1 MAFGNANYD
10 TILSTTLANH
20 MPKLIDNVFTA
31 RPLFYFLKQAG
42 QIRTIAGGTKIVLPL
57 LYGTNST
64 AKSYSGYEPL
74 TITEQTGMTAAE
86 FNWKQYAATIAIS
99 GIEEAKNNSEEQ
111 IIDLL
116 EAKTFQAE
124 ETIAENFDKMFIQS
138 DVTVPGVTGN
148 GGKDWLGLGALVKN
162 STSTNIG
169 GIDQTDTDNTWWRP
183 FRNTTAGALT
193 LAQMRQ
199 AYNTVAQGNDQ
210 PNMILTTQVL
220 YEKYEDLLQSQERFM
235 DPKVL
240 DGGFQNLLFKGAP
253 IVFDNNV
260 VAGDM
265 FFLNTKYI
273 RLVGHSDTW
282 FKPTPF
288 VRPRDVDARYA
299 QILCYGELTISNRAR
314 QGVLTAKT
322 A

>member
-1 MAFGNANYD
+1 MAAGNVNYD

-20 MPKLIDNVFTA
+20 MPKLIDNVFSA
-31 RPLFYFLKQAG
+31 RPLVYFLKQAG
-42 QIRTIAGGTKIVLPL
+42 QIRTISGGNKIVLPL
-57 LYGTNST
+57 LYGSNST
-64 AKSYSGYEPL
+64 AKSYSGYEAL
-74 TITEQTGMTAAE
+74 TITAQTGMTAAE
-86 FNWKQYAATIAIS
+86 YQWKQYAATIAIS

-138 DVTVPGVTGN
+138 SLTSNATGN
-148 GGKDWLGLGALVKN
+148 DGKDWLGLAALVKD

-169 GIDQTDTDNTWWRP
+169 GIDQTDVDNAWWRP
-183 FRNTTAGALT
+183 YKNTTAGSLT
-193 LAQMRQ
+193 LAQMRT
-199 AYNTVAQGNDQ
+199 AYNTIAQGNDQ
-210 PNMILTTQVL
+210 PNMILTTQTL
-220 YEKYEDLLQSQERFM
+220 FEKYEDLLQSQERFM

-253 IVFDNNV
+253 IVFDTYV
-260 VAGDM
+260 PTGDM
-265 FFLNTKYI
+265 YFLNTKYL

>member
-1 MAFGNANYD
+1 MAAGNVNYD

-20 MPKLIDNVFTA
+20 MPKMIDNIFSA
-31 RPLFYFLKQAG
+31 RPLVYFLKQAG

-64 AKSYSGYEPL
+64 AKSYSGYEAL

-86 FNWKQYAATIAIS
+86 YNWKQYAATIAIS

-138 DVTVPGVTGN
+138 GLTSNATGN
-148 GGKDWLGLGALVKN
+148 SGKDWLGLAALVKD

-169 GIDQTDTDNTWWRP
+169 GIDQTDADNTWWRP
-183 FRNTTAGALT
+183 YKETTAGALT
-193 LAQMRQ
+193 LAQMRK

-253 IVFDNNV
+253 MVFDNYV

-265 FFLNTKYI
+265 YFLNTKYL

>member
-1 MAFGNANYD
+1 MPNVNYD

-20 MPKLIDNVFTA
+20 MPKLVDNVFSA
-31 RPLFYFLKQAG
+31 RPFVYFLKQAG
-42 QIRTIAGGTKIVLPL
+42 QVRTISGGAKIVLPL
-57 LYGTNST
+57 LYGQNGT
-64 AKSYSGYEPL
+64 AASYSAYD
-74 TITEQTGMTAAE
+74 TITTTPQTGITAAE
-86 FNWKQYAATIAIS
+86 YNWKQYAASITIS
-99 GIEEAKNNSEEQ
+99 GIEEAQNNSEEQ

-124 ETIAENFDKMFIQS
+124 ETITEKFDEMFITG
-138 DVTVPGVTGN
+138 DGTGN
-148 GGKDWLGLGALVKN
+148 SGRDWLGLAKLVKD
-162 STSTNIG
+162 SSSTNIG
-169 GIDQTDTDNTWWRP
+169 GINQATDTWWAP
-183 FRNTTAGALT
+183 GHKNTTAGALT
-193 LAQMRQ
+193 LAQMRT
-199 AYNTVAQGNDQ
+199 AYNTVSVGNDQ
-210 PNMILTTQVL
+210 PNVILTTRTL
-220 YEKYEDLLQSQERFM
+220 FEKYEDLLQPQERFM
-235 DPKVL
+235 DSKTA

-253 IVFDNNV
+253 IVYDNYV
-260 VAGDM
+260 TAGDM

-288 VRPRDVDARYA
+288 VRPNNQDARYA

>member
-1 MAFGNANYD
+1 MPNVNYD

-20 MPKLIDNVFTA
+20 MPKLVDNVFSA
-31 RPLFYFLKQAG
+31 RPFVYFLKQAG
-42 QIRTIAGGTKIVLPL
+42 QVRTISGGSKIVLPL
-57 LYGTNST
+57 LYGTNGT
-64 AKSYSGYEPL
+64 AASYSAYDSID
-74 TITEQTGMTAAE
+74 ITAQTGITAAE
-86 FNWKQYAATIAIS
+86 YNWKQYAASITIS
-99 GIEEAKNNSEEQ
+99 GIEEAQNNSEEQ

-124 ETIAENFDKMFIQS
+124 ETITEKFDQMFITG
-138 DVTVPGVTGN
+138 DGTGN
-148 GGKDWLGLGALVKN
+148 SGKDWLGLAKLVKD
-162 STSTNIG
+162 SSSTNIG
-169 GIDQTDTDNTWWRP
+169 GIDQTADTWWAP
-183 FRNTTAGALT
+183 GHKNTTAGALT
-193 LAQMRQ
+193 LAQMRT
-199 AYNTVAQGNDQ
+199 AYNTVSVGNDQ
-210 PNMILTTQVL
+210 PNVILTTRTL
-220 YEKYEDLLQSQERFM
+220 FEKYEDLLQPQERFM
-235 DPKVL
+235 DSKTA

-253 IVFDNNV
+253 IVYDNYV
-260 VAGDM
+260 TAGDM

-288 VRPRDVDARYA
+288 VRPNNKDARYA